1 MSIKQVITILFCIFF
16 VINCYSQS
24 FVNGDLDGVVNG
36 PSCLP
41 NNWQNVPRNDANCLA
56 INPGEDTPDLTNIN
70 GPGNLSGVKG
80 NPYSGTTFI
89 SGLFETADIIP
100 NNFWH
105 EGIMQTV
112 SGFTVE
118 NTYTIRFH
126 QTVVK
131 NNNVLDNSG
140 SWAVFVDTVLAGVTA
155 PTYSNEPFG
164 STQLPWEA
172 RTISFTARASTHLI
186 KFLPMDDDSNWV
198 FSNTDTLGALRM
210 GIDSIGF
217 VIPTNINE
225 LKVSGD
231 FNLFPNPNNGTFSLL
246 CPVNS
251 NFSLV
256 IFDNKG
262 ANVYEQVAK
271 PNQSV
276 LNIDLG
282 NSPKGLYNL
291 VITTENTRQNI
302 KIAILK

>member
-41 NNWQNVPRNDANCLA
+41 TDWQNVPYTDVNCLA
-56 INPGEDTPDLTNIN
+56 LNLYEDSPDLTNIN
-70 GPGNLSGVKG
+70 GPGPLNGTIG

-89 SGLFETADIIP
+89 SGQFGTGNNP
-100 NNFWH
+100 NHFWQ

-112 SGFTVE
+112 SGFIIE
-118 NTYTIRFH
+118 ETYTIRFH
-126 QTVVK
+126 QTVTR
-131 NNNVLDNSG
+131 NLNALDKSG
-140 SWAVFVDTVLAGVTA
+140 AWAVYIDTVLAGISV
-155 PTYSNEPFG
+155 PTHSSEPVG
-164 STQLPWEA
+164 SLTLKWEA
-172 RTISFTARASTHLI
+172 RSVTFTARATTHLI
-186 KFLPMDDDSNWV
+186 KFLPIDDDTNYVSSTV
-198 FSNTDTLGALRM
+198 DTLGGLRM

-217 VIPTNINE
+217 VIPTGINEKNINGGF
-225 LKVSGD
+225 KV
-231 FNLFPNPNNGTFSLL
+231 FPNPNNGTFSLL
-246 CPVNS
+246 CPDNS
-251 NFSLV
+251 NISLA
-256 IFDNKG
+256 IYDNKG
-262 ANVYEQVAK
+262 TNVYDHFIK
-271 PNQSV
+271 PSQSI